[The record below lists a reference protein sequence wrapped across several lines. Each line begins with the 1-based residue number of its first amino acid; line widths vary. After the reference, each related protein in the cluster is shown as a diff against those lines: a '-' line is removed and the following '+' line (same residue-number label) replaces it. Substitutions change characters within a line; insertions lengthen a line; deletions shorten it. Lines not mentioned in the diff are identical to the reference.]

1 MGKTFVSKWLLN
13 ARTGQV
19 EQEIDQIRSQYPPTV
34 ASGYWAWG
42 VGSVEETSILNVPS
56 KCRFHMQ
63 FIWIDNKETAKNY
76 VFFYDGPGKSVSVGG
91 VQVAG
96 STTEFITVGPGVI
109 FASGVHASVATSMIA
124 VRVGGLLRESG
135 PE

>member
-1 MGKTFVSKWLLN
+1 MSKNFVSKWLLN
-13 ARTGQV
+13 SRTGQL

-42 VGSVEETSILNVPS
+42 SGSVGRTSILNVPS
-56 KCRFHMQ
+56 ACRFHLQ
-63 FIWIDNKETAKNY
+63 FIWIDNQEAAKNY
-76 VFFYDGPGKSVSVGG
+76 VFFWDGPGTSVPVGG
-91 VQVAG
+91 VQVAS
-96 STTEFITVGPGVI
+96 STTEFITVGPGVV
-109 FASGVHASVATSMIA
+109 FASGVHASVATSMIG